1 MGYIAKGTI
10 TLDTVNDAYT
20 VSLTKS
26 SCVIHADFDGSNP
39 QLDDAWT
46 QITVCRGDKRMAF
59 DCTKIE
65 EANRPEV
72 KITTDNRTSYIVRL
86 TSVPTNSLEGS
97 VGLHIHTDDG
107 WNTDIRLAY
116 TIVRESSMLDWIKDW
131 EGGKTKIGGTYIMT
145 PKLFIGKKEN
155 FADYAEGGSSPQSD
169 IMAVPRLTGVYI
181 GPDASSTGLYGYSN
195 SKEIFHLNDKGG
207 MIGGWTITETGLTS
221 RNGLLQILGDGA
233 IKASNDKGDTMWE
246 ISQDGAASF
255 AKGNVNFYANGNAD
269 FKGKITSTEGSIGGW
284 SITQNQIWKGNL
296 GLDCRENAIGVAKA
310 NIVLNAITNESC
322 LLSSVKN
329 AGGVA
334 IFYGSETNWGLIGY
348 KSSFVGRPTCVF
360 ELGAANSIA
369 GWSFDQ
375 SALWSGTKNDT
386 VGTYTTD
393 GITLGSNGIRGNKWY
408 IDTNGDVS
416 FMGGLI
422 TFSAANNGGEI
433 VGWKLNAKRLSNPNV
448 AIVSDTANA
457 GIFMS
462 VANGTDFNNFA
473 SSSLTDYIDAHGGIY
488 MKIKTDGVSFAA
500 YDKDGYKI
508 FKLRSNGVSSIASW
522 NIENDALFVGSKKVD
537 AGSFTDAAGSM
548 TFSSTG
554 IRGNKWRL
562 EADGSGSLAGDM
574 ISWNAA
580 GEVDFK
586 AKVSADNI
594 TAGIISACTIQSSAN
609 SPTWKLNPDGS
620 GYLANENI
628 TWKSDGNLKIQGE
641 IEAISGKIGGFDIHY
656 NSIGLESYDNQ
667 GYGNNGMYLG
677 ENMICFNS
685 GKRQAI
691 LGCWNNLGLPVI
703 CRMTDQTDDY
713 TAKVGLAIKITG
725 STDVN
730 TAIEMGGGW
739 LSGLN
744 YKVQS
749 EGFDKITAQKID
761 TPVPKELNVT
771 LSRSV
776 VCLHASTQFYWR
788 SYANRNNDK
797 KFETKA
803 RDVNVTLPEMKH
815 YDNGHVLMIKRGIN
829 NDKDVYL
836 IPGKS
841 YQKHLNANGTS
852 YETEGNTC
860 ILIDN
865 NTYVTDKLILDSEGD
880 AMQLIYFRDL
890 SVTIDNVKYN
900 GVWVQWKNPRAW

>member
-65 EANRPEV
+65 ETNRPEV

-86 TSVPTNSLEGS
+86 TSVPSNSLEGS

-116 TIVRESSMLDWIKDW
+116 TIVRESTMLDWIKDW

-155 FADYAEGGSSPQSD
+155 FADYAESGSNPQSD
-169 IMAVPRLTGVYI
+169 IMAVPGLTGVYI

-195 SKEIFHLNDKGG
+195 SKEIFRLNDKGG

-221 RNGLLQILGDGA
+221 RNGFLQVLGDGA
-233 IKASNDKGDTMWE
+233 IKASNDNGDTMWE
-246 ISQDGAASF
+246 INQDGAASF

-310 NIVLNAITNESC
+310 NIVLNAITNEPC

-334 IFYGSETNWGLIGY
+334 MFYGSETNWGLIGY
-348 KSSFVGRPTCVF
+348 KPSSLGRPTCVF

-375 SALWSGTKNDT
+375 SALWSGIKNDT
-386 VGTYTTD
+386 VGAYTTD
-393 GITLGSNGIRGNKWY
+393 GITLGANGIRGKKWY
-408 IDTNGDVS
+408 IDTNGNVS

-422 TFSAANNGGEI
+422 SFSADNNSGEI

-462 VANGTDFNNFA
+462 VADGTDFNNFA

-488 MKIKTDGVSFAA
+488 MKTKTDGVSFAA
-500 YDKDGYKI
+500 YDQNGYKI
-508 FKLRSNGVSSIASW
+508 FKLRSNGVSSIAKW

-537 AGSFTDAAGSM
+537 AGSFTDAAGSI
-548 TFSSTG
+548 TLSETG
-554 IRGNKWRL
+554 IRSNKWRL

-594 TAGIISACTIQSSAN
+594 TAGTISACTIQSSEQNPA
-609 SPTWKLNPDGS
+609 WK
-620 GYLANENI
+620 
-628 TWKSDGNLKIQGE
+628 
-641 IEAISGKIGGFDIHY
+641 
-656 NSIGLESYDNQ
+656 
-667 GYGNNGMYLG
+667 
-677 ENMICFNS
+677 
-685 GKRQAI
+685 
-691 LGCWNNLGLPVI
+691 
-703 CRMTDQTDDY
+703 
-713 TAKVGLAIKITG
+713 
-725 STDVN
+725 
-730 TAIEMGGGW
+730 
-739 LSGLN
+739 
-744 YKVQS
+744 
-749 EGFDKITAQKID
+749 
-761 TPVPKELNVT
+761 
-771 LSRSV
+771 
-776 VCLHASTQFYWR
+776 
-788 SYANRNNDK
+788 
-797 KFETKA
+797 
-803 RDVNVTLPEMKH
+803 
-815 YDNGHVLMIKRGIN
+815 
-829 NDKDVYL
+829 
-836 IPGKS
+836 
-841 YQKHLNANGTS
+841 LNANGTGFFAK
-852 YETEGNTC
+852 GNIFWNENGEATFTGGINAKSGKIGDIEIYGDHIGVTAKASDSGSGSWSNLSIYKNFFKVGGNKGYAMFGNDVIPGSC
-860 ILIDN
+860 GGAFTAVGRIVN
-865 NTYVTDKLILDSEGD
+865 QAANTYGDYGFDQANYGLFIDVSGGTKNYGISSNAALLAPAFINTRAKILTFDPNASTYSIDFSQSNVILMYYYKSKTSGLEVELPSESSVAYKFGLSKLPDDFATIVIFRVREGSLPITLKGIYDHNEGLTNYKMAQGDSVQVLISKVDGFRYQILNHS
-880 AMQLIYFRDL
+880 Y
-890 SVTIDNVKYN
+890 
-900 GVWVQWKNPRAW
+900 

>member
-65 EANRPEV
+65 ETNRPEV

-86 TSVPTNSLEGS
+86 TSVPSNSLEGS

-116 TIVRESSMLDWIKDW
+116 TIVRESTMLDWIKDW

-155 FADYAEGGSSPQSD
+155 FANYAEGGSSPQSD
-169 IMAVPRLTGVYI
+169 IMAVPGLTGVYI

-195 SKEIFHLNDKGG
+195 SKEIFRLNDKGG
-207 MIGGWTITETGLTS
+207 MIGGWTITEIGLTS

-246 ISQDGAASF
+246 INQDGAASF

-310 NIVLNAITNESC
+310 NIVLNAITNEPC

-348 KSSFVGRPTCVF
+348 KPSSLGRPTCVF

-375 SALWSGTKNDT
+375 SALWSGIKNDT
-386 VGTYTTD
+386 VGAYTTD
-393 GITLGSNGIRGNKWY
+393 GITLGANGIRGKKWY
-408 IDTNGDVS
+408 IDTNGNVS

-422 TFSAANNGGEI
+422 SFSADNNSGEI

-462 VANGTDFNNFA
+462 VADGTDFNNFA

-488 MKIKTDGVSFAA
+488 MKTKTDGVSFAA
-500 YDKDGYKI
+500 YDQNGYKI
-508 FKLRSNGVSSIASW
+508 FKLRSNGVSSIANW
-522 NIENDALFVGSKKVD
+522 NIEKDALFVGSKKVD
-537 AGSFTDAAGSM
+537 AGSFTDAVGSM
-548 TFSSTG
+548 TFSGTG

-594 TAGIISACTIQSSAN
+594 TAGTISACTIQSSTDN
-609 SPTWKLNPDGS
+609 PTWKLNPDGS
-620 GYLANENI
+620 GYLANRNI
-628 TWKSDGNLKIQGE
+628 SWKTDGSLTMSGE
-641 IEAISGKIGGFDIHY
+641 ITASSGKIGDFSINSDGLYYGNISKWTSTEKTNMSQIGPNFVRMEQQVGYFSAGDIAY
-656 NSIGLESYDNQ
+656 QKIGLGAGSDPTQNYESDKYCGSALYIYRKMNSISDMYFPAAQIISDN
-667 GYGNNGMYLG
+667 
-677 ENMICFNS
+677 
-685 GKRQAI
+685 
-691 LGCWNNLGLPVI
+691 V
-703 CRMTDQTDDY
+703 
-713 TAKVGLAIKITG
+713 
-725 STDVN
+725 
-730 TAIEMGGGW
+730 
-739 LSGLN
+739 
-744 YKVQS
+744 
-749 EGFDKITAQKID
+749 
-761 TPVPKELNVT
+761 
-771 LSRSV
+771 
-776 VCLHASTQFYWR
+776 
-788 SYANRNNDK
+788 ANRNIGLRVVGGLQVYGGIIESGYVMEYTKSGDATVLDVSFGTTFLLFNRASESHDFFFPKLSQIREQLGISDK
-797 KFETKA
+797 TKSFCVPVRVICGSGSSDCCISA
-803 RDVNVTLPEMKH
+803 ASAASNSPGREEGGSIVDNNGNWDYKNNKH
-815 YDNGHVLMIKRGIN
+815 YG
-829 NDKDVYL
+829 
-836 IPGKS
+836 
-841 YQKHLNANGTS
+841 ANRMALGA
-852 YETEGNTC
+852 G
-860 ILIDN
+860 
-865 NTYVTDKLILDSEGD
+865 DSWSF
-880 AMQLIYFRDL
+880 ALIYTPSTGYYIQIL
-890 SVTIDNVKYN
+890 NTQN
-900 GVWVQWKNPRAW
+900 

>member
-65 EANRPEV
+65 EENRPEV

-86 TSVPTNSLEGS
+86 TSVPSNSLEGS

-155 FADYAEGGSSPQSD
+155 FTDYAEGGSSPQSD
-169 IMAVPRLTGVYI
+169 IMAVPGLTGVYI
-181 GPDASSTGLYGYSN
+181 GPDASSTGLYGYNN
-195 SKEIFHLNDKGG
+195 SKEIFRLNDKGG

-221 RNGLLQILGDGA
+221 RNGFLQILGDGA

-246 ISQDGAASF
+246 INQDGAASF

-284 SITQNQIWKGNL
+284 SITQNQIRKGNL
-296 GLDCRENAIGVAKA
+296 GLDCRENAIGVTKA
-310 NIVLNAITNESC
+310 NIVLNATTNEPC

-348 KSSFVGRPTCVF
+348 KSSSVGRPTCVF

-386 VGTYTTD
+386 VGSYTTD
-393 GITLGSNGIRGNKWY
+393 GITLGSNGIRGKQWY

-462 VANGTDFNNFA
+462 VADGTDFNNFA

-488 MKIKTDGVSFAA
+488 MKTKTDGVSFAA
-500 YDKDGYKI
+500 YDQNGYKI
-508 FKLRSNGVSSIASW
+508 FKLRSNGVSSIAKW
-522 NIENDALFVGSKKVD
+522 NIENDALFVGSKKVG
-537 AGSFTDAAGSM
+537 AGSFTDAAGSI
-548 TFSSTG
+548 TLSETG
-554 IRGNKWRL
+554 IRSNKWRL

-594 TAGIISACTIQSSAN
+594 TAGTISACTIQSSEQNPA
-609 SPTWKLNPDGS
+609 WK
-620 GYLANENI
+620 
-628 TWKSDGNLKIQGE
+628 
-641 IEAISGKIGGFDIHY
+641 
-656 NSIGLESYDNQ
+656 
-667 GYGNNGMYLG
+667 
-677 ENMICFNS
+677 
-685 GKRQAI
+685 
-691 LGCWNNLGLPVI
+691 
-703 CRMTDQTDDY
+703 
-713 TAKVGLAIKITG
+713 
-725 STDVN
+725 
-730 TAIEMGGGW
+730 
-739 LSGLN
+739 
-744 YKVQS
+744 
-749 EGFDKITAQKID
+749 
-761 TPVPKELNVT
+761 
-771 LSRSV
+771 
-776 VCLHASTQFYWR
+776 
-788 SYANRNNDK
+788 
-797 KFETKA
+797 
-803 RDVNVTLPEMKH
+803 
-815 YDNGHVLMIKRGIN
+815 
-829 NDKDVYL
+829 
-836 IPGKS
+836 
-841 YQKHLNANGTS
+841 LNANGTGFFAK
-852 YETEGNTC
+852 GNIFWNENGEATFTGGINAKSGKIGDIEIYGDHIGVTAKASDSGSGSWANLSIYKNFFKVGGNKGYAMFGNDVIPGSC
-860 ILIDN
+860 GGAFTAVGRIVN
-865 NTYVTDKLILDSEGD
+865 QAANTYGDYGFDQANYGLFIDVSGGTKNYGISSNAALLAPAFVNTRAKILTFDPNASTYSIDFSQSNVILMYYYKSKTSGLEVELPSESSVAYKFGLSKLPDDFATIVIFRVREGSLPITLKGIYDHNEGLTNYKMAQGDSVQVLISKVDGFRYQILNHS
-880 AMQLIYFRDL
+880 Y
-890 SVTIDNVKYN
+890 
-900 GVWVQWKNPRAW
+900 

>member
-310 NIVLNAITNESC
+310 NIVLNAITNEPC

-348 KSSFVGRPTCVF
+348 KPSSLGRPTCVF

-375 SALWSGTKNDT
+375 SALWSGIKNDT
-386 VGTYTTD
+386 VGAYTTD
-393 GITLGSNGIRGNKWY
+393 GITLGANGIRGKKWY
-408 IDTNGDVS
+408 IDTNGNVS

-422 TFSAANNGGEI
+422 SFSADNNSGEI

-462 VANGTDFNNFA
+462 VADGTDFNNFA

-488 MKIKTDGVSFAA
+488 MKTKTDGVSFAA
-500 YDKDGYKI
+500 YDQNGYKI
-508 FKLRSNGVSSIASW
+508 FKLRSNGVSSIAKW
-522 NIENDALFVGSKKVD
+522 NIENDALFVGSKKVG
-537 AGSFTDAAGSM
+537 AGSFTDAAGSI
-548 TFSSTG
+548 TLSETG
-554 IRGNKWRL
+554 IRSNKWRL

-594 TAGIISACTIQSSAN
+594 TAGTISACTIQSSEQNPA
-609 SPTWKLNPDGS
+609 WK
-620 GYLANENI
+620 
-628 TWKSDGNLKIQGE
+628 
-641 IEAISGKIGGFDIHY
+641 
-656 NSIGLESYDNQ
+656 
-667 GYGNNGMYLG
+667 
-677 ENMICFNS
+677 
-685 GKRQAI
+685 
-691 LGCWNNLGLPVI
+691 
-703 CRMTDQTDDY
+703 
-713 TAKVGLAIKITG
+713 
-725 STDVN
+725 
-730 TAIEMGGGW
+730 
-739 LSGLN
+739 
-744 YKVQS
+744 
-749 EGFDKITAQKID
+749 
-761 TPVPKELNVT
+761 
-771 LSRSV
+771 
-776 VCLHASTQFYWR
+776 
-788 SYANRNNDK
+788 
-797 KFETKA
+797 
-803 RDVNVTLPEMKH
+803 
-815 YDNGHVLMIKRGIN
+815 
-829 NDKDVYL
+829 
-836 IPGKS
+836 
-841 YQKHLNANGTS
+841 LNANGTGFFAK
-852 YETEGNTC
+852 GNIFWNENGEATFTGGINAKSGKIGDIEIYGDHIGVTAKASDSGSGSWANLSIYKNFFKVGGNKGYAMFGNDVIPGSC
-860 ILIDN
+860 GGAFTAVGRIVN
-865 NTYVTDKLILDSEGD
+865 QAANTYGDYGFDQANYGLFIDVSGGTKNYGISSNAALLAPAFVNTRAKILTFDPNASTYSIDFSQSNVILMYYYKNKTSGLEVELPSESSVAYKFGLSKLPDDFATIVIFRVREGSLPITLKGIYDHNEGLTNYKMAQGDSVQVLISKVDGFRYQILNHS
-880 AMQLIYFRDL
+880 Y
-890 SVTIDNVKYN
+890 
-900 GVWVQWKNPRAW
+900 

>member
-65 EANRPEV
+65 ETNRPEV
-72 KITTDNRTSYIVRL
+72 KITTDNRMSYIVRL
-86 TSVPTNSLEGS
+86 TSVPFNSLEGS

-116 TIVRESSMLDWIKDW
+116 TIVRESTMLDWIKDW

-155 FADYAEGGSSPQSD
+155 FAEYAEGGSSPQSD
-169 IMAVPRLTGVYI
+169 IMAVPGLTGVYI

-195 SKEIFHLNDKGG
+195 SKEIFRLNDKGG
-207 MIGGWTITETGLTS
+207 MIGGWAITETGLTS

-246 ISQDGAASF
+246 INQDGAASF

-310 NIVLNAITNESC
+310 NIVFNAITNEPC

-348 KSSFVGRPTCVF
+348 KPSSLGRPTCVF

-375 SALWSGTKNDT
+375 SALWSGIKNDT
-386 VGTYTTD
+386 VGAYTTD
-393 GITLGSNGIRGNKWY
+393 GITLGANGIRGKKWY
-408 IDTNGDVS
+408 IDTNGNVS

-422 TFSAANNGGEI
+422 SFSTDNNGGEI

-462 VANGTDFNNFA
+462 VADGTDFNNFA
-473 SSSLTDYIDAHGGIY
+473 SSSLTDYIDVHGGIY
-488 MKIKTDGVSFAA
+488 MKTKTDGVSFAA
-500 YDKDGYKI
+500 YDQNGYKI
-508 FKLRSNGVSSIASW
+508 FKLRSNGVSSIANW
-522 NIENDALFVGSKKVD
+522 NIENDALFIGSKKVE
-537 AGSFTDAAGSM
+537 AGSFTDAAGSI
-548 TFSSTG
+548 TLSETG
-554 IRGNKWRL
+554 IRSNKWRL
-562 EADGSGSLAGDM
+562 EADGSGSLAGDKINWDKAGNIVVDAK
-574 ISWNAA
+574 ISAN
-580 GEVDFK
+580 
-586 AKVSADNI
+586 NI
-594 TAGIISACTIQSSAN
+594 TAGIISTASIRNQSD
-609 SPTWKLNPDGS
+609 TWYLNQDGS
-620 GYLANENI
+620 GALAGNKL
-628 TWKSDGNLKIQGE
+628 TWNKDGVLRVQ
-641 IEAISGKIGGFDIHY
+641 
-656 NSIGLESYDNQ
+656 NSRLTN
-667 GYGNNGMYLG
+667 
-677 ENMICFNS
+677 
-685 GKRQAI
+685 
-691 LGCWNNLGLPVI
+691 VI
-703 CRMTDQTDDY
+703 ID
-713 TAKVGLAIKITG
+713 GAIKTPFQDGQYVLGDDGPVTFSTTG
-725 STDVN
+725 LQN
-730 TAIEMGGGW
+730 
-739 LSGLN
+739 N
-744 YKVQS
+744 N
-749 EGFDKITAQKID
+749 
-761 TPVPKELNVT
+761 NV
-771 LSRSV
+771 V
-776 VCLHASTQFYWR
+776 
-788 SYANRNNDK
+788 
-797 KFETKA
+797 
-803 RDVNVTLPEMKH
+803 
-815 YDNGHVLMIKRGIN
+815 
-829 NDKDVYL
+829 
-836 IPGKS
+836 IPGVG
-841 YQKHLNANGTS
+841 NGW
-852 YETEGNTC
+852 N
-860 ILIDN
+860 
-865 NTYVTDKLILDSEGD
+865 LD
-880 AMQLIYFRDL
+880 
-890 SVTIDNVKYN
+890 VTIPFDVKYN
-900 GVWVQWKNPRAW
+900 GFRAIIMNDDWGSEVAGGAWSVEAPSGKYFYENGIAKKILQLMPYTGVEMIGYGDTNTFKGWIILNRIEKVGNKGFPLHVCFCGIVKDGQLTKIKKYNDENITVSKQSKGIYRVTFGQPWSSVDNYMVFLTGQAENSGRYASIYQKTTTYFDVYCGDDETPNDGDFQFMVVNVSPAYLT

>member
-65 EANRPEV
+65 ETNRPEV

-86 TSVPTNSLEGS
+86 TSVPSNSLEGS

-116 TIVRESSMLDWIKDW
+116 TIVRESTMLDWIKDW

-155 FADYAEGGSSPQSD
+155 FADYAEGGSSPQPD
-169 IMAVPRLTGVYI
+169 IMAVPGLTGVYI

-195 SKEIFHLNDKGG
+195 SKEIFRLNDKGG
-207 MIGGWTITETGLTS
+207 MIGGWTITETGLIS

-233 IKASNDKGDTMWE
+233 IKASNNKGDTMWE
-246 ISQDGAASF
+246 INQDGAASF

-310 NIVLNAITNESC
+310 NIVLNAITNEPC

-348 KSSFVGRPTCVF
+348 KSSSVGRPTCVF

-375 SALWSGTKNDT
+375 SALWSGTKNNT
-386 VGTYTTD
+386 VGAYTTD
-393 GITLGSNGIRGNKWY
+393 GITLGSNGIRGKQWY

-462 VANGTDFNNFA
+462 VADGTDFNNFA

-548 TFSSTG
+548 TFSGTG

-574 ISWNAA
+574 ISWNAS

-594 TAGIISACTIQSSAN
+594 TAGTISACTIQSSEQNPA
-609 SPTWKLNPDGS
+609 WK
-620 GYLANENI
+620 
-628 TWKSDGNLKIQGE
+628 
-641 IEAISGKIGGFDIHY
+641 
-656 NSIGLESYDNQ
+656 
-667 GYGNNGMYLG
+667 
-677 ENMICFNS
+677 
-685 GKRQAI
+685 
-691 LGCWNNLGLPVI
+691 
-703 CRMTDQTDDY
+703 
-713 TAKVGLAIKITG
+713 
-725 STDVN
+725 
-730 TAIEMGGGW
+730 
-739 LSGLN
+739 
-744 YKVQS
+744 
-749 EGFDKITAQKID
+749 
-761 TPVPKELNVT
+761 
-771 LSRSV
+771 
-776 VCLHASTQFYWR
+776 
-788 SYANRNNDK
+788 
-797 KFETKA
+797 
-803 RDVNVTLPEMKH
+803 
-815 YDNGHVLMIKRGIN
+815 
-829 NDKDVYL
+829 
-836 IPGKS
+836 
-841 YQKHLNANGTS
+841 LNANGTGFFAK
-852 YETEGNTC
+852 GNIFWNEKGEATFTGGINAKSGKIGDIEIYGDHIGVTAKASDSGSGSWANLSIYKNFFKVGGNKGYAMFGNDVIPGSC
-860 ILIDN
+860 GGAFTAVGRIVN
-865 NTYVTDKLILDSEGD
+865 QAANTYGDYGFDQANYGLFIDVSGGTKNYGISSNAALLAPAFVNTRAKILTFDPNASTYSIDFSQSNVILMYYYKNKTSGLEVELPSESSVAYKFGLSKLPDDFATIVIFRVREGSLPITLKGIYDHNEGLTNYKMAQGDSVQVLISKVDGFRYQILNHS
-880 AMQLIYFRDL
+880 Y
-890 SVTIDNVKYN
+890 
-900 GVWVQWKNPRAW
+900 

>member
-65 EANRPEV
+65 ETNRPEV

-86 TSVPTNSLEGS
+86 TSVPSNSLEGS
-97 VGLHIHTDDG
+97 VGLYIHTDDG

-116 TIVRESSMLDWIKDW
+116 TIVRESTMLDWIKDW

-155 FADYAEGGSSPQSD
+155 FAEYAEGGSSPQSD
-169 IMAVPRLTGVYI
+169 IMAVPGLTGVYI

-195 SKEIFHLNDKGG
+195 SKEIFRLNDKGG

-246 ISQDGAASF
+246 INQDGAASF

-310 NIVLNAITNESC
+310 NIVFNAITNEPC

-348 KSSFVGRPTCVF
+348 KPSSLGRPTCVF

-375 SALWSGTKNDT
+375 SALWSGIKNDT
-386 VGTYTTD
+386 VGAYTTD
-393 GITLGSNGIRGNKWY
+393 GITLGANGIRGKKWY
-408 IDTNGDVS
+408 IDTNGNVS

-422 TFSAANNGGEI
+422 SFSTDNNGGEI

-462 VANGTDFNNFA
+462 VADGTDFNNFA
-473 SSSLTDYIDAHGGIY
+473 SSSLTDYIDVHGGIY
-488 MKIKTDGVSFAA
+488 MKTKTDGVSFAA
-500 YDKDGYKI
+500 YDQNGYKI
-508 FKLRSNGVSSIASW
+508 FKLRSNGVSSIAKW
-522 NIENDALFVGSKKVD
+522 NIENDALFVGSKKVG
-537 AGSFTDAAGSM
+537 AGSFTDAAGSI
-548 TFSSTG
+548 TLSETG
-554 IRGNKWRL
+554 IRSNKWRL

-594 TAGIISACTIQSSAN
+594 TAGTISACTIQSSEQNPA
-609 SPTWKLNPDGS
+609 WK
-620 GYLANENI
+620 
-628 TWKSDGNLKIQGE
+628 
-641 IEAISGKIGGFDIHY
+641 
-656 NSIGLESYDNQ
+656 
-667 GYGNNGMYLG
+667 
-677 ENMICFNS
+677 
-685 GKRQAI
+685 
-691 LGCWNNLGLPVI
+691 
-703 CRMTDQTDDY
+703 
-713 TAKVGLAIKITG
+713 
-725 STDVN
+725 
-730 TAIEMGGGW
+730 
-739 LSGLN
+739 
-744 YKVQS
+744 
-749 EGFDKITAQKID
+749 
-761 TPVPKELNVT
+761 
-771 LSRSV
+771 
-776 VCLHASTQFYWR
+776 
-788 SYANRNNDK
+788 
-797 KFETKA
+797 
-803 RDVNVTLPEMKH
+803 
-815 YDNGHVLMIKRGIN
+815 
-829 NDKDVYL
+829 
-836 IPGKS
+836 
-841 YQKHLNANGTS
+841 LNANGTGFFAK
-852 YETEGNTC
+852 GNIFWNENGEATFIGGINAKSGKIGDIEIYGDHIGVTAKASDSGSGSWANLSIYKNFFKVGGNKGYAMFGNDVIPGIC
-860 ILIDN
+860 GGAFTAVGRIVN
-865 NTYVTDKLILDSEGD
+865 QAANTYGDYGFDQANYGLFIDVSGGTKNYGISSNAALLAPAFVNTRAKILTFDPNASTYSIDFSQSNVILMYYYKNKTSGLEVELPSESSVAYKFGLSKLPDDFATIVIFRVREGSLPITLKGIYDHNEGLTNYKMAQGDSVQVLISKVDGFRYQILNHS
-880 AMQLIYFRDL
+880 Y
-890 SVTIDNVKYN
+890 
-900 GVWVQWKNPRAW
+900 

>member
-20 VSLTKS
+20 VSLAKS

-65 EANRPEV
+65 ETNRPEV

-86 TSVPTNSLEGS
+86 TSVPSNSLEGS
-97 VGLHIHTDDG
+97 VGLYIHTDDG

-116 TIVRESSMLDWIKDW
+116 TIVRESTMLDWIKDW

-169 IMAVPRLTGVYI
+169 IMAVPGLTGVYI

-195 SKEIFHLNDKGG
+195 SKEIFRLNDKGG

-246 ISQDGAASF
+246 INQDGAASF

-310 NIVLNAITNESC
+310 NIVFNAITNEPC

-348 KSSFVGRPTCVF
+348 KPSSLGRPTCVF

-375 SALWSGTKNDT
+375 SALWSGIKNDT
-386 VGTYTTD
+386 VGAYTTD
-393 GITLGSNGIRGNKWY
+393 GITLGANGIRGKKWY
-408 IDTNGDVS
+408 IDTNGNVS

-422 TFSAANNGGEI
+422 SFSTDNNGGEI

-462 VANGTDFNNFA
+462 VADGTDFNNFA
-473 SSSLTDYIDAHGGIY
+473 SSSLTDYIDVHGGIY
-488 MKIKTDGVSFAA
+488 MKTKTDGVSFAA
-500 YDKDGYKI
+500 YDQNGYKI
-508 FKLRSNGVSSIASW
+508 FKLRSNGVSSIAKW
-522 NIENDALFVGSKKVD
+522 NIENDALFVGSKKVG
-537 AGSFTDAAGSM
+537 AGSFTDAAGSI
-548 TFSSTG
+548 TLSETG
-554 IRGNKWRL
+554 IRSNKWRL

-594 TAGIISACTIQSSAN
+594 TAGTISACTIQSSEQNPA
-609 SPTWKLNPDGS
+609 WK
-620 GYLANENI
+620 
-628 TWKSDGNLKIQGE
+628 
-641 IEAISGKIGGFDIHY
+641 
-656 NSIGLESYDNQ
+656 
-667 GYGNNGMYLG
+667 
-677 ENMICFNS
+677 
-685 GKRQAI
+685 
-691 LGCWNNLGLPVI
+691 
-703 CRMTDQTDDY
+703 
-713 TAKVGLAIKITG
+713 
-725 STDVN
+725 
-730 TAIEMGGGW
+730 
-739 LSGLN
+739 
-744 YKVQS
+744 
-749 EGFDKITAQKID
+749 
-761 TPVPKELNVT
+761 
-771 LSRSV
+771 
-776 VCLHASTQFYWR
+776 
-788 SYANRNNDK
+788 
-797 KFETKA
+797 
-803 RDVNVTLPEMKH
+803 
-815 YDNGHVLMIKRGIN
+815 
-829 NDKDVYL
+829 
-836 IPGKS
+836 
-841 YQKHLNANGTS
+841 LNANGTGFFAK
-852 YETEGNTC
+852 GNIFWNENGEATFTGGINAKSGKIGDIEIYGDHIGVTAKASDSGSGSWANLSIYKNFFKVGGNKGYAMFGNDVIPGSC
-860 ILIDN
+860 GGAFTAVGRIVN
-865 NTYVTDKLILDSEGD
+865 QAANTYGDYGFDQANYGLFIDVSGGTKNYGISSNAALLAPAFVNTRAKILTFDQNASTYSIDFSQSNVILMYYYKNKTSGVEVELPSESSVAYKFGLSKLPDDFATIVIFRVREGSLPITLKGIYDHNEGLTNYKMAQGDSVQVLISKVDGFRYQILNHS
-880 AMQLIYFRDL
+880 Y
-890 SVTIDNVKYN
+890 
-900 GVWVQWKNPRAW
+900 

>member
-65 EANRPEV
+65 ETNRPEV

-86 TSVPTNSLEGS
+86 TSVPSNSLEGS
-97 VGLHIHTDDG
+97 VGLYIHTDDG

-116 TIVRESSMLDWIKDW
+116 TIVRESTMLDWIKDW

-169 IMAVPRLTGVYI
+169 IMAVPGLTGVYI

-195 SKEIFHLNDKGG
+195 SKEIFRLNDKGG

-246 ISQDGAASF
+246 INQDGAASF

-310 NIVLNAITNESC
+310 NIVFNAITNEPC

-348 KSSFVGRPTCVF
+348 KPSSLGRPTCVF

-375 SALWSGTKNDT
+375 SALWSGIKNDT
-386 VGTYTTD
+386 VGAYTTD
-393 GITLGSNGIRGNKWY
+393 GITLGANGIRGKKWY
-408 IDTNGDVS
+408 IDTNGNVS

-422 TFSAANNGGEI
+422 SFSTDNNGGEI

-462 VANGTDFNNFA
+462 VADGTDFNNFA
-473 SSSLTDYIDAHGGIY
+473 SSSLTDYIDVHGGIY
-488 MKIKTDGVSFAA
+488 MKTKTDGVSFAA
-500 YDKDGYKI
+500 YDQNGYKI
-508 FKLRSNGVSSIASW
+508 FKLRSNGVSSIAKW
-522 NIENDALFVGSKKVD
+522 NIENDALFVGSKKVG
-537 AGSFTDAAGSM
+537 AGSFTDAAGSI
-548 TFSSTG
+548 TLSETG
-554 IRGNKWRL
+554 IRSNKWRL

-594 TAGIISACTIQSSAN
+594 TAGTISACTIQSSEQNPA
-609 SPTWKLNPDGS
+609 WK
-620 GYLANENI
+620 
-628 TWKSDGNLKIQGE
+628 
-641 IEAISGKIGGFDIHY
+641 
-656 NSIGLESYDNQ
+656 
-667 GYGNNGMYLG
+667 
-677 ENMICFNS
+677 
-685 GKRQAI
+685 
-691 LGCWNNLGLPVI
+691 
-703 CRMTDQTDDY
+703 
-713 TAKVGLAIKITG
+713 
-725 STDVN
+725 
-730 TAIEMGGGW
+730 
-739 LSGLN
+739 
-744 YKVQS
+744 
-749 EGFDKITAQKID
+749 
-761 TPVPKELNVT
+761 
-771 LSRSV
+771 
-776 VCLHASTQFYWR
+776 
-788 SYANRNNDK
+788 
-797 KFETKA
+797 
-803 RDVNVTLPEMKH
+803 
-815 YDNGHVLMIKRGIN
+815 
-829 NDKDVYL
+829 
-836 IPGKS
+836 
-841 YQKHLNANGTS
+841 LNANGTGFFAK
-852 YETEGNTC
+852 GNIFWNENGEATFIGGINAKSGKIGDIEIYGDHIGVTAKASDSGSGSWANLSIYKNFFKVGGNKGYAMFGNDVIPGIC
-860 ILIDN
+860 GGAFTAVGRIVN
-865 NTYVTDKLILDSEGD
+865 QAANTYGDYGFDQANYGLFIDVSGGTKNYGISSNAALLAPAFVNTRAKILTFDPNASTYSIDFSQSNVILMYYYKNKTSGLEVELPSESSVAYKFGLSKLPDDFATIVIFRVREGSLPITLKGIYDHNEGLTNYKMAQGDSVQVLISKVDGFRYQILNHS
-880 AMQLIYFRDL
+880 Y
-890 SVTIDNVKYN
+890 
-900 GVWVQWKNPRAW
+900 